1 MPSQPIEACACNRRR
16 SAVWK
21 SKEKWTCTRL
31 RSTNR
36 VTIRWWIE
44 TIENLH
50 NFATKNLIQSRHPN
64 GHRGEPA
71 DQPRGGQSACIP
83 QKCWNNHSKLFP
95 LRVGARLA
103 QLWCCGGRRPSWA
116 PRFNGQLSKPA
127 QRRRNWAPFR
137 GLPPCRARSKL
148 TSNAVAAVE
157 KWRTFYTPQLV
168 WGLPA
173 VRLTLW
179 RCSVLNMFS
188 IITSSS
194 WDLILMNVEIWI
206 FMHWF
211 IFRCLWDLL
220 C

>member
-44 TIENLH
+44 TIENLNDYCSTILQLKISSNPVTLMATEGNQLTSPEVARARAFRRNVETITP
-50 NFATKNLIQSRHPN
+50 NFSPFAWGPVWLS
-64 GHRGEPA
+64 
-71 DQPRGGQSACIP
+71 C
-83 QKCWNNHSKLFP
+83 
-95 LRVGARLA
+95 
-103 QLWCCGGRRPSWA
+103 GRRPSWA

-157 KWRTFYTPQLV
+157 KWRTFYTPGWCGGCPQFGSRFEGV
-168 WGLPA
+168 QFW
-173 VRLTLW
+173 T
-179 RCSVLNMFS
+179 CSA
-188 IITSSS
+188 
-194 WDLILMNVEIWI
+194 
-206 FMHWF
+206 
-211 IFRCLWDLL
+211 
-220 C
+220 